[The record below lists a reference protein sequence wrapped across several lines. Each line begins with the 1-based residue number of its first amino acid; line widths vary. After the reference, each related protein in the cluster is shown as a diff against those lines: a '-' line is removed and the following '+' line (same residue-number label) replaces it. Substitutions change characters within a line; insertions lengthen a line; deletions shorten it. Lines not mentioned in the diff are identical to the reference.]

1 MKVTLAGTWSPR
13 GEMARLQRLH
23 SQLQQRYTAIVLSVP
38 DTTGAAERKFLQE
51 QPATT
56 MVVTPRRGWGRYLAL
71 EEAMKQEADHIH
83 YCDFDRLLHWVETD
97 PVEWQQ
103 TLQRIPQHEFLI
115 IGRTERALQSHPQS
129 LAQTERIIN
138 DVASSLL
145 AQPVD
150 VGGGSRGFSR
160 VAAQIVLTRTT
171 PGGWGDLQWP
181 ILVNQAGLAVSYL
194 AVDGLAWESADRYRE
209 QAATADQQ
217 ARAALTYDH
226 DVTHWAR
233 RVQIAQEII
242 QEGLAARFDEV
253 TSAM

>member
-1 MKVTLAGTWSPR
+1 
-13 GEMARLQRLH
+13 
-23 SQLQQRYTAIVLSVP
+23 
-38 DTTGAAERKFLQE
+38 
-51 QPATT
+51 
-56 MVVTPRRGWGRYLAL
+56 
-71 EEAMKQEADHIH
+71 
-83 YCDFDRLLHWVETD
+83 
-97 PVEWQQ
+97 
-103 TLQRIPQHEFLI
+103 
-115 IGRTERALQSHPQS
+115 TERALQSHPQS

-217 ARAALTYDH
+217 AQAAQAYDH
-226 DVTHWAR
+226 NVAHWAR

-242 QEGLAARFDEV
+242 QEGLAARLG
-253 TSAM
+253 